1 MLLHGADTPL
11 SGLKGFKMGLQP
23 SASRTA
29 LLLLCPRPFDPAL
42 EADPDL
48 PGEAAR
54 YGSAF
59 HLILASCLR
68 SSSKKPLEK
77 TAAYAREVD
86 RAAREYDVKGAVHE
100 LAGHVKGSVK
110 VLRNWLVREK
120 LQVAEV
126 ERAYGIHPKADGSW
140 GARVIPPHDEDH
152 RYDVRVGEMPGTVDL
167 IAVSSNHAQAVVID
181 HKTGGESYG
190 FAQPSSLPQMRTLG
204 LVAGSPHIEG
214 PDIEVGIFHADRRG
228 LPIVYAEP
236 YEASTQ
242 RSHVAEL
249 HQALSRIGQGFL
261 RPGAHCSRCQA
272 RITCPAQAADL
283 LAEGTAAL
291 VASANALA
299 VEPVDPKAI
308 LAPVEGSAALEVRA
322 GALYELL
329 KRFRALDKAGSDE
342 IKRLVRGGAIIETC
356 EGKVLTLQTQTY
368 ETLSKK
374 SVIEALGKIAGEK
387 ELARLRKKGAI
398 REATREMLVGEK

>member
-1 MLLHGADTPL
+1 MN
-11 SGLKGFKMGLQP
+11 LQP

-29 LLLLCPRPFDPAL
+29 LLLACPRPFDPDA
-42 EADPDL
+42 EIEPSHA
-48 PGEAAR
+48 GEAAR

-59 HLILASCLR
+59 HQVLAACLETPE
-68 SSSKKPLEK
+68 KKPLERSSR
-77 TAAYAREVD
+77 YAREIDKAAAKYDV
-86 RAAREYDVKGAVHE
+86 RAASAE
-100 LAGHVKGSVK
+100 LAGHVKSSAG
-110 VLRNWLVREK
+110 VLRNWLGREK
-120 LQVAEV
+120 LEV
-126 ERAYGIHPKADGSW
+126 SEIERSYAVKPHAGG
-140 GARVIPPHDEDH
+140 GCETREIPPHDEEH
-152 RYDVRVGEMPGTVDL
+152 RYAILPGELPGTVDL
-167 IAVSSNHAQAVVID
+167 IARNRNRTRAVVLD
-181 HKTGGESYG
+181 HKTGGLDHG
-190 FAQPSSLPQMRTLG
+190 FAQPAKMAQMRTLG
-204 LVAGSPHIEG
+204 LVPSDPEE
-214 PDIEVGIFHADRRG
+214 DVEVAIFHADRRG